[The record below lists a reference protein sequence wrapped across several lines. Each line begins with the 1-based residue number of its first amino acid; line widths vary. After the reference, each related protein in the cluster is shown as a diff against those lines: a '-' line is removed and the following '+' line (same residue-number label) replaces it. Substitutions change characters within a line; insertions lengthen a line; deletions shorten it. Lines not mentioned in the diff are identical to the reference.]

1 MFAITLGMHYRMV
14 IVGGKARLSRPSHVV
29 YPLPS
34 VRLNTG
40 KLTRSLRVRDAGVTA
55 IAKVRGIGEILPMTR
70 YALIFP

>member
-1 MFAITLGMHYRMV
+1 MTYTMIM
-14 IVGGKARLSRPSHVV
+14 IGGKARMSRPSNVV
-29 YPLPS
+29 YPLPT